1 LGRRSRK
8 RASAPVGAR
17 PRKSSEERAAELR
30 ARLEPLAPGERP
42 AAVTVAAVIALL
54 LAAGN
59 IAFLVA
65 DVELRGQETSPGG
78 AILFAGIMLTAAVG
92 LWRARYWAVL
102 GFQAI
107 LALALLFAAVSLAFV
122 GNLTGVLICIG
133 ILAGAGWLF
142 WKLVRALARIEMPER
157 PGASR

>member
-1 LGRRSRK
+1 MGRRSRK
-8 RASAPVGAR
+8 RAGATATAR
-17 PRKSSEERAAELR
+17 PRPTSDERAAELR

-42 AAVTVAAVIALL
+42 GAVTVAAVIALL

-59 IAFLVA
+59 IVFLIA
-65 DVELRGQETSPGG
+65 GVELRGQETSPGG
-78 AILFAGIMLTAAVG
+78 AILFAAIMLAAAAG
-92 LWRARYWAVL
+92 LWRVRYWAVL

-107 LALALLFAAVSLAFV
+107 LGLALIFAAVSLAFV
-122 GNLTGVLICIG
+122 NNVAGVLICLG

-142 WKLVRALARIEMPER
+142 WKLVRAMARIQMPER